1 MVVRLVKKAEKGV
14 LSHRRMLLRKG
25 LAEAELLAR
34 EGEEAAAVD
43 KATKKLF
50 ADVEMRRRAM
60 EKHQQA
66 NKQREADKDDDDQT
80 KLKEEYNFHKSWN
93 KEERVEKRVGSW
105 RDFGAS
111 GKNKKPRVGS
121 NWKPEEN
128 HTAAGAGVDVTGG
141 EKGYRHDWK

>member
-1 MVVRLVKKAEKGV
+1 MWRVVQVDTARIASLKAEVKKYQEETTQIGTG
-14 LSHRRMLLRKG
+14 LRM
-25 LAEAELLAR
+25 
-34 EGEEAAAVD
+34 
-43 KATKKLF
+43 
-50 ADVEMRRRAM
+50 
-60 EKHQQA
+60 
-66 NKQREADKDDDDQT
+66 NYN

-105 RDFGAS
+105 REFGAS